1 MAHTSSRRGVTLM
14 GLVLVCLLVLYQLST
29 GTQCVSSGMTTLLST
44 ESLMLQSAMSS
55 GASSSL
61 SNTTTVT
68 ATDSSTTPNTD
79 TDSTEAS
86 SQRTIHKR
94 RQRHIPLTE
103 LVATNEIL
111 ECQRKRFQR
120 VSDVVLNA
128 ALAYANDDDETDS
141 DTDNY
146 NRNHTDTGQPQ
157 QQQRR
162 PQRKIPRIVHTTSK
176 SRCMPSAFIDNLRPW
191 QNLDHHSFF
200 FHDDD
205 AVDRLLELDWPEFPQ
220 LRKALKCSI
229 SGAAKADLWRALV
242 LWEYGGIYTDVDN
255 AVNAFNATTIGATDD
270 AFFVVETM
278 GIPSQFFFAASPRH
292 PLVYLL
298 ITAIMHRLYDL
309 PDFHNQY
316 VPYVTGPG
324 ALKIAFQHFVKA
336 HPPHVPPGAVRLPE
350 QRSSYNK
357 VPAGIYAGLGNRTVT
372 VVGTKKRPDA
382 IIHRN
387 AVGNKQQLFR
397 DMGMPHFSKVKRKAT
412 NESCWRQLYE
422 TEDAALT
429 ETVTALSRPLW

>member
-1 MAHTSSRRGVTLM
+1 MSRRGLTLI

-29 GTQCVSSGMTTLLST
+29 GTQCLSSGMTLLST
-44 ESLMLQSAMSS
+44 ESLMLQSAM
-55 GASSSL
+55 GVGGSL
-61 SNTTTVT
+61 SSTNTTDT
-68 ATDSSTTPNTD
+68 AAAANTD
-79 TDSTEAS
+79 TDTTEAS
-86 SQRTIHKR
+86 SPSTIQR
-94 RQRHIPLTE
+94 RQQRPIPLTQ
-103 LVATNEIL
+103 LVATSEII
-111 ECQRKRFQR
+111 ECQRKRFRR
-120 VSDVVLNA
+120 VADVVLDPS
-128 ALAYANDDDETDS
+128 LAYAIDDDTDTHPDPS
-141 DTDNY
+141 PDIG
-146 NRNHTDTGQPQ
+146 NRNDTEEQPRE
-157 QQQRR
+157 QRR
-162 PQRKIPRIVHTTSK
+162 QRQRKIPRIVHTTSK

-191 QNLDHHSFF
+191 QNLTDHSFF

-205 AVDRLLELDWPEFPQ
+205 AVDRLLQLDWPEFPQ

-255 AVNAFNATTIGATDD
+255 APKAFNATTIVASDD
-270 AFFVVETM
+270 AFFVVENM

-309 PDFHNQY
+309 PDFQNQY

-324 ALKIAFQHFVKA
+324 ALKIAFQHFMKA
-336 HPPHVPPGAVRLPE
+336 HPPHVPPGTVRLPE
-350 QRSSYNK
+350 QRSSLNK
-357 VPAGIYAGLGNRTVT
+357 VPAGIYTGLGNRTVT

-382 IIHRN
+382 YIIRN
-387 AVGNKQQLFR
+387 AVRNKQQLFR
-397 DMGMPHFSKVKRKAT
+397 DMGMKHYSKLTRRAT

-429 ETVTALSRPLW
+429 ETDSALSRPLW